1 MFAIRTFSIPAATLR
16 DLLNFAAASGK
27 PEAATEFADLAIRE
41 WLARAKEPAVQ
52 TCRQRGYQWK
62 NLFLPEGTQLRVW
75 SRENGSRYA
84 EVVGDEILHARRPI
98 TSNQFVRLQEG
109 IPRNAWTE
117 IWLLMPGE
125 TAWKAAI
132 AAATSSGG
140 RSAPETLDRSCPL
153 PPPPLPPPH
162 LHLHLQPYPHPHLLP
177 RQRQRRRP
185 ACRESRPFRP
195 FRARPASRPDKASRS
210 GGLRVPSGGRARGG
224 WKTPFWIEFP
234 FFQSHP

>member
-1 MFAIRTFSIPAATLR
+1 MFAIQTFSIPAATLR

-98 TSNQFVRLQEG
+98 TPNQFVRLQEG

-117 IWLLMPGE
+117 IWLLMPDE
-125 TAWKAAI
+125 TAWKAAHSRRDEQRRAERARDARPFLPA
-132 AAATSSGG
+132 AAATTATA
-140 RSAPETLDRSCPL
+140 APAPAPAAIPAPAPAATPAPA
-153 PPPPLPPPH
+153 PPPR
-162 LHLHLQPYPHPHLLP
+162 LP
-177 RQRQRRRP
+177 RIPPIPSQARIQARQGQPLWWPEGPERRT
-185 ACRESRPFRP
+185 S
-195 FRARPASRPDKASRS
+195 ARRQEDSFLD
-210 GGLRVPSGGRARGG
+210 
-224 WKTPFWIEFP
+224 
-234 FFQSHP
+234 